1 MAGNF
6 QITTFNSTNQATPGT
21 LTDTCSGE
29 ALNTG
34 TDDYAG
40 IAVVDLDTGQLI
52 QAAMTDVPVPSG
64 YSVAW
69 ESAKDVMMPDKN
81 LNLRCGV
88 GYFVP
93 AENTI
98 YETDYRE
105 FVISKSGNG
114 NGGIPWNYILIGGGV
129 ALAALMIPI
138 ITKKRK

>member
-6 QITTFNSTNQATPGT
+6 QITTFNPTKQATPGE

-34 TDDYAG
+34 SDDYAG
-40 IAVVDLDTGQLI
+40 IAVIDMDTQQVI

-64 YSVAW
+64 YGLAW
-69 ESAKDVMMPDKN
+69 ESEKDVMMPDKN

-88 GYFVP
+88 GYYVP

-105 FVISKSGNG
+105 FVISKSAVNG
-114 NGGIPWNYILIGGGV
+114 KIPWNYILIGGGV